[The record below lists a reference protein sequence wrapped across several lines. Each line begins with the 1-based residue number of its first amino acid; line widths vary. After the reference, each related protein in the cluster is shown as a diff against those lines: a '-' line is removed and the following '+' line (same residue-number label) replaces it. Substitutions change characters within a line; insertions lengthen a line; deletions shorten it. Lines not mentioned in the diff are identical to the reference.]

1 MLFKILKTSSM
12 TEVWTHRSP
21 GNIADTSHLE
31 IQTSTQFTI
40 RIPEMSS
47 GLIASNP
54 IAGLWAMITSIRTP
68 CWPSRLGCDLKS
80 RELTIIHHPPA
91 PAVVWNAN
99 SPDLVLGPSP
109 ASRHWQK
116 VWRSR
121 DSLTIYCAPSSK
133 AVQNP
138 LVWGHFPVKLSRW
151 GQII

>member
-1 MLFKILKTSSM
+1 
-12 TEVWTHRSP
+12 
-21 GNIADTSHLE
+21 
-31 IQTSTQFTI
+31 
-40 RIPEMSS
+40 MSS

-133 AVQNP
+133 GSSKSSRLRTFSGEIVKMRADYINP
-138 LVWGHFPVKLSRW
+138 VNPRITPIVVNKYSPIMTISPQCQICQCSVVKF
-151 GQII
+151 